1 MHMLP
6 EELLDLVRDIRTK
19 QCEMNHIEVKKAK
32 SGAPHRLYDTLSSF
46 ANQTGGGIIVFGM
59 EEKDRFAVCGVY
71 DPQDLQ
77 VKVTEQAN
85 QMSPVVRPL
94 FTVATMEDKVIISA
108 EISECDTNEKPCF
121 YKGAGKMRGS
131 YIRVGDADMPMT
143 EYEIYSYEA
152 FKRKIQDEIRPIPAG
167 IGATLNTA
175 DLNLYFAEI
184 RKEKPNLAALT
195 DGQILQLGGFAVDGQ
210 PTMASLMLFG
220 LYPQANFP
228 QLCITAVVVPGYEMG
243 DIGDEDARFLD
254 NKKIEGI
261 IPQMLDGAM
270 SFVQRNMRVKTILN
284 DSGKRED
291 KAEYPMKAVREIILN
306 ALIHRDYCMHTENSP
321 IRIMLFADRLEVEN
335 PGGLYGRLTLDNLGK
350 VGADTRNPYIASALE
365 IMIDTENRF
374 SGIPTIRHE
383 TQKANL
389 PAPVFT
395 SSRGVFK
402 VILHN
407 GIRHEV
413 PDQNMDAMDLEDRII
428 ALCRTPKSREEIA
441 GELGFSAISYMMSK
455 YVNPLLVADK
465 LEMILPDRPK
475 SKNQRYFAR

>member
-1 MHMLP
+1 MLS
-6 EELLDLVRDIRTK
+6 EELLTLVQDIRTK
-19 QCEMNHIEVKKAK
+19 QCEMNTIEVKKAK
-32 SGAPHRLYDTLSSF
+32 SGTPHRLYDTLSSF
-46 ANQTGGGIIVFGM
+46 ANQNGGGIIIFGID
-59 EEKDRFAVCGVY
+59 EKEHFAVCGVY

-94 FTVATMEDKVIISA
+94 FTVASMEDKVIISA
-108 EISECDTNEKPCF
+108 EISECDVSEKPCY

-143 EYEIYSYEA
+143 EYEIYSYDA
-152 FKRKIQDEIRPIPAG
+152 FKRKIQDEIRPVPTG
-167 IGATLNTA
+167 MGASLNQT

-195 DGQILQLGGFAVDGQ
+195 DGQILQLGGFEVEGQ
-210 PTMASLMLFG
+210 PTLASLMLFG
-220 LYPQANFP
+220 MYPQGNFP

-254 NKKIEGI
+254 NKKIEGT

-284 DSGKRED
+284 ANGKRED
-291 KAEYPMKAVREIILN
+291 KAEYPMKAIREILLN
-306 ALIHRDYCMHTENSP
+306 ALIHRDYSMHTENSP
-321 IRIMLFADRLEVEN
+321 IRVMLFTDRLEVEN

-389 PAPVFT
+389 PDPVFI

-402 VILHN
+402 VVLHN
-407 GIRHEV
+407 SSKNEE
-413 PDQNMDAMDLEDRII
+413 PDRMMEEIGLEDRII
-428 ALCRTPKSREEIA
+428 AFCRTPKSREEIA
-441 GELGFSAISYMMSK
+441 EELGFTAISYMMSK
-455 YVNPLLVADK
+455 YVSPLLTAGK
-465 LEMILPDRPK
+465 LKITIPDRPK

>member
-1 MHMLP
+1 MLP
-6 EELLDLVRDIRTK
+6 EELLALVHDVRTK
-19 QCEMNHIEVKKAK
+19 QCEMNTIEVKKAK
-32 SGAPHRLYDTLSSF
+32 SGTPHRLYDTLSSF
-46 ANQTGGGIIVFGM
+46 ANQNGGGIIIFGM
-59 EEKDRFAVCGVY
+59 DEKEHFAVCGVY

-85 QMSPVVRPL
+85 QMSPVVRPF
-94 FTVATMEDKVIISA
+94 FTVASMEDKVIISA
-108 EISECDTNEKPCF
+108 EISECDVSEKPCY
-121 YKGAGKMRGS
+121 YKGAGKIRGS

-143 EYEIYSYEA
+143 EYEIYSCEA
-152 FKRKIQDEIRPIPAG
+152 FKRKIQDEIRPVPAG
-167 IGATLNTA
+167 IGASLNKT

-195 DGQILQLGGFAVDGQ
+195 DGQILQLGGFEVDGK

-220 LYPQANFP
+220 MYPQGNFP

-254 NKKIEGI
+254 NKKIEGT

-270 SFVQRNMRVKTILN
+270 SFVQHNMRVKTILN
-284 DSGKRED
+284 ANGKRED
-291 KAEYPMKAVREIILN
+291 KAEYPMKAVREILLN
-306 ALIHRDYCMHTENSP
+306 ALIHRDYSMHTENSP
-321 IRIMLFADRLEVEN
+321 IRVMLFTDRLEVEN

-383 TQKANL
+383 TKKANL
-389 PAPVFT
+389 PDPVFT

-407 GIRHEV
+407 GSKNEE
-413 PDQNMDAMDLEDRII
+413 PDRKMEDLDLEDRII
-428 ALCRTPKSREEIA
+428 ALCTTPKSREEIA
-441 GELGFSAISYMMSK
+441 RELGFSAISYMMSK
-455 YVNPLLVADK
+455 YVSPLLAAGK
-465 LEMILPDRPK
+465 LKITIPDRPK
-475 SKNQRYFAR
+475 SKNQRYFAV